1 MSIKDK
7 MVNAKTTDWLTKD
20 ISDLEVKWICWVAC
34 FFAAIEL
41 GIKKRLNKINE
52 IVV

>member
-20 ISDLEVKWICWVAC
+20 IPDLELKWICWLARI
-34 FFAAIEL
+34 FAAIVL
-41 GIKKRLNKINE
+41 RINSVINKINGD
-52 IVV
+52 IV

>member
-20 ISDLEVKWICWVAC
+20 ISDLELKWICWSARI
-34 FFAAIEL
+34 FAVIVL
-41 GIKKRLNKINE
+41 RINSVINKINGD
-52 IVV
+52 IV